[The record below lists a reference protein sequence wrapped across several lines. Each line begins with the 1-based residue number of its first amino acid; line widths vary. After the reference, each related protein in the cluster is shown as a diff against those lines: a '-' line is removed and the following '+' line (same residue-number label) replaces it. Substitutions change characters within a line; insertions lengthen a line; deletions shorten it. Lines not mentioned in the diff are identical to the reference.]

1 MKKLLFLGLVCTS
14 TLFSADIKLYTEDF
28 PPYQTNEN
36 GKLSGI
42 SIDIINEIK
51 KRVKDDISIESN
63 DWDTSYNKAL
73 NNKNCGV
80 FSTGRT
86 KDRESLFKWI
96 GPIGKTKYI
105 FFTNAQ
111 NDYYIGN
118 PEDAQVKAKHILVSK
133 NDVSHQ
139 ILTNLGIKNLKVSD
153 DKSSKENIQTVAK
166 DKDVL
171 WASDYY
177 SGIYKIRK
185 LGLESKIKPMM
196 SNRPFIATTMNI
208 AFNINTDEKVIEN
221 WNQALKQIV
230 DDGTYAKIM
239 QKYE

>member
-1 MKKLLFLGLVCTS
+1 LISF
-14 TLFSADIKLYTEDF
+14 I
-28 PPYQTNEN
+28 
-36 GKLSGI
+36 I
-42 SIDIINEIK
+42 SIAIPDNLP
-51 KRVKDDISIESN
+51 
-63 DWDTSYNKAL
+63 L
-73 NNKNCGV
+73 NSKNSGV

-86 KDRESLFKWI
+86 KDRESSFKWI

-105 FFTNAQ
+105 FFTNVQ

-118 PEDAQVKAKHILVSK
+118 PNEAELKAKHILVSK

-153 DKSSKENIQTVAK
+153 DKSSKENIQSVAK

-208 AFNINTDEKVIEN
+208 AFNINTDEKIIED
-221 WNQALKQIV
+221 WSKALKEII